1 MYTPE
6 QAVDRWEAQ
15 RDLKNLMG
23 KYALTLLLEERDTVC
38 QRFWSRRQDISLALN
53 EGWYLG
59 PDAVQGYYSAQAR
72 RTEAESALL
81 CRLFPEKVKDFTPE
95 QRKTLGHLDNRPV
108 SAPVIC
114 VAEDMAT
121 AQGMWTSVGCY
132 NEFSPDYGPQ
142 SHWSWQVFAVD
153 FIWEED
159 SWRIWHMQCL
169 TELDT
174 LCGTDWAKPAAAPK
188 RRPEFAPLRQ
198 VSLPAPTVKTQVHQP
213 WSPTRLE
220 IGLPPLP
227 QPYETFAQTTSYGW
241 KEETA

>member
-59 PDAVQGYYSAQAR
+59 PQAIQDYYSAQAR

-81 CRLFPEKVKDFTPE
+81 CQLFPEKVKDFTPE

-174 LCGTDWAKPAAAPK
+174 LCGRPQASAGICPAAAGFPA
-188 RRPEFAPLRQ
+188 RPHGENPGPPALEPHPAGNRAAAPASAL
-198 VSLPAPTVKTQVHQP
+198 
-213 WSPTRLE
+213 
-220 IGLPPLP
+220 
-227 QPYETFAQTTSYGW
+227 
-241 KEETA
+241 